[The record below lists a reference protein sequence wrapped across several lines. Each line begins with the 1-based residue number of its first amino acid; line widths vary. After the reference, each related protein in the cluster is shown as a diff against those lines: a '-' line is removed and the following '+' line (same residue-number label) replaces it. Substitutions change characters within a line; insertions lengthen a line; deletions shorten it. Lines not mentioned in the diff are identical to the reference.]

1 MSEQSVIK
9 SKVMI
14 DMVSKNPIEDGAV
27 IFEDGLITLSG
38 NYEKIKNTIRSDA
51 KIYDY
56 KDSVLIPGMVDC
68 HTHHNGFGDGRS
80 GDSIGEIE
88 DNILTIKSAK
98 NAKTSLFSGVTTIRE
113 NGPKNVTMMK
123 LRDAV
128 NQGLAIAPRMVLCG
142 RPIAIIGGHMGYF
155 GGEVTGPVESLALS
169 RQLIK
174 EGVDYF
180 KITATGG
187 STATSFPLRPSFSQ
201 KELDAVTNEAKNYGL
216 LTATH
221 CLSMEGI
228 DNSLN
233 AGVDMIIHCNFDN
246 EKGESKFNEKLAEK
260 IAKKGAYVNPTL
272 HVGRARLW
280 SLEEGNNPSLGGGEK
295 RTYDETK
302 QVLDKKRLSSA
313 IRSDRKDILEARLD
327 AAKLGLENK
336 LDHCRRMIDMGLKVI
351 TGSDSSWGDYSLGN
365 TFHETEL
372 LVESGYSNYEG
383 LKSVT
388 INAAMAL
395 GLGDTAGSI
404 EKGKSADFAIL
415 KSNPLDDIKNLSSVE
430 EVFLMGQHID
440 RGSDESNKT
449 YSQRK
454 PAQF

>member
-14 DMVSKNPIEDGAV
+14 DMVNKNPIENGAV

-38 NYEKIKNTIRSDA
+38 NYEKIKNKIRSDA
-51 KIYDY
+51 TIYDY

-88 DNILTIKSAK
+88 DDILTIKSAK
-98 NAKTSLFSGVTTIRE
+98 NAKTSLYSGVTTIME
-113 NGPKNVTMMK
+113 NGPKNTTMMK

-246 EKGESKFNEKLAEK
+246 NKGESKFNEKLAEK

-280 SLEEGNNPSLGGGEK
+280 SLTMGENPSLGGWENK
-295 RTYDETK
+295 R
-302 QVLDKKRLSSA
+302 VSIS
-313 IRSDRKDILEARLD
+313 SDRKNVLEARLD
-327 AAKLGLENK
+327 AAKSSLETK
-336 LDHCRRMIDMGLKVI
+336 LDHCRKMIDMGLKVI
-351 TGSDSSWGDYSLGN
+351 TGSDSSWGDYALGN

-383 LKSVT
+383 VKSVT

-395 GLGDTAGSI
+395 GLGDTVGSI

-415 KSNPLDDIKNLSSVE
+415 KNNPLDDIKNLSTVK
-430 EVFLMGQHID
+430 EVFLMGQHIQ

-449 YSQRK
+449 YSQIK
-454 PAQF
+454 PEQL

>member
-9 SKVMI
+9 SKIMI
-14 DMVSKNPIEDGAV
+14 DMVNKNPIEDGAV
-27 IFEDGLITLSG
+27 IFENGLITLSG
-38 NYEKIKNTIRSDA
+38 HYEKIKNKIKSDA

-56 KDSVLIPGMVDC
+56 NDSVLIPGMVDC

-80 GDSIGEIE
+80 GDSIGGME
-88 DNILTIKSAK
+88 DNILSNKSAK

-113 NGPKNVTMMK
+113 NGPKNLTMMK

-128 NQGLAIAPRMVLCG
+128 NQGLAIAPRMVLPG

-155 GGEVTGPVESLALS
+155 GGEVTGPVESLALA

-233 AGVDMIIHCNFDN
+233 ADVDMIIHCNFDN

-260 IAKKGAYVNPTL
+260 IAKKGAFVNPTL

-280 SLEEGNNPSLGGGEK
+280 NLSIGKNPS
-295 RTYDETK
+295 
-302 QVLDKKRLSSA
+302 S

-327 AAKLGLENK
+327 AAKLSLENK
-336 LDHCRRMIDMGLKVI
+336 LDHCRQMIDMGLKVI

-404 EKGKSADFAIL
+404 AKGKSADFAIL

-449 YSQRK
+449 YSQIK